1 METDFIVS
9 YAQIISAVATFIV
22 AFVLLYELKQQH
34 KDAERDLIL
43 SINQQRL
50 DLISLLSDEKMSEI
64 QYRGNHDF
72 DALENQKERTRYF
85 RQFSAEMYLHNISN
99 QYSDL
104 INIDAKQFLKNQLS
118 LFPGMRKMYR
128 ESMIRHQLP
137 NDFVKMTDLF
147 IKEIEDQVGEKGQVK
162 NLTRS
167 NIK

>member
-72 DALENQKERTRYF
+72 DALVNQKG
-85 RQFSAEMYLHNISN
+85 H
-99 QYSDL
+99 
-104 INIDAKQFLKNQLS
+104 
-118 LFPGMRKMYR
+118 
-128 ESMIRHQLP
+128 
-137 NDFVKMTDLF
+137 V
-147 IKEIEDQVGEKGQVK
+147 
-162 NLTRS
+162 
-167 NIK
+167 

>member
-1 METDFIVS
+1 METEIIVS

-72 DALENQKERTRYF
+72 DDLKDQKERTRYY

-104 INIDAKQFLKNQLS
+104 INIDAKRFLKNQLS
-118 LFPGMRKMYR
+118 LFPGMRKMYK

-137 NDFVKMTDLF
+137 NDFVNMTDKY
-147 IKEIEDQVGEKGQVK
+147 IKDIELEVGEKGQIK

-167 NIK
+167 DLK